1 MLLAIG
7 LLGDRIFGGTP
18 TAHWAELPVEIARLF
33 ASAPPFARRAA
44 DLLAGRVSIDLV
56 GAGAA
61 LATAGEAA
69 ILIREAVRI
78 PAVGWDTL
86 NYLHGPMAA
95 QNGRTGLIA
104 LGNGREVDIVRDV
117 AGFGCPSVLV
127 TNRDD
132 IAAGDNL
139 AVIRV
144 PSLDNEIAD
153 AIVQIIAAQM
163 VVADM
168 QDDAGL
174 TDIRFRYPQSG
185 TKLKAWSPNEL

>member
-1 MLLAIG
+1 MAMS
-7 LLGDRIFGGTP
+7 RSRGGTSL
-18 TAHWAELPVEIARLF
+18 TTR
-33 ASAPPFARRAA
+33 S
-44 DLLAGRVSIDLV
+44 
-56 GAGAA
+56 
-61 LATAGEAA
+61 A

-78 PAVGWDTL
+78 PAVGRDKL
-86 NYLHGPMAA
+86 NYLHGPMETPD
-95 QNGRTGLIA
+95 GRTGLIA
-104 LGNGREVDIVRDV
+104 FGDDREVDIVRDV

-127 TNRDD
+127 TKRDD

-139 AVIRV
+139 VVIPV

-174 TDIRFRYPQSG
+174 TDTHFRYPQSG